1 MRGAR
6 PLLLSGGMD
15 EDFLNALEQK
25 IDEELRTAKDPWII
39 HVQNVYAR
47 RRP

>member
-1 MRGAR
+1 LLLGAGVDEAFLDALEKKALEELQGAR
-6 PLLLSGGMD
+6 IPYY
-15 EDFLNALEQK
+15 
-25 IDEELRTAKDPWII
+25 I